1 MSVYTA
7 PVRRGSAYWVRFD
20 GDVGSE
26 QHGIR
31 PALVIQND
39 KGNRYSPTTIVV
51 PLTTQKKS
59 AQPTHHEFVHVEK
72 GPQTACAEQVRTID
86 KSRIVK
92 YAFDVSED
100 DMRRIDRCVN
110 VAVSR
115 LETERTPRIR
125 RGDVYRCDL
134 SGSTGS
140 EEFGE
145 CLAVVVQNDRGNYF
159 SSTTI
164 VLPLLRPRGRSLPMH
179 VSVELGGRRYEV
191 AAEQIRTV
199 AKARLRRYVCQ
210 LPENVMAE
218 IEKALNVAVT
228 A

>member
-7 PVRRGSAYWVRFD
+7 PIRRGSAYWVRFD

-26 QHGIR
+26 QHGMR

-59 AQPTHHEFVHVEK
+59 SQPTHHEFVHEEM
-72 GPQTACAEQVRTID
+72 GAQTACTEQVRTID
-86 KSRIVK
+86 KSRIARF
-92 YAFDVSED
+92 AFDISES
-100 DMRRIDRCVN
+100 DMHSIDQCMN

-115 LETERTPRIR
+115 LGAEWSPRIR
-125 RGDVYRCDL
+125 RGSIYRCDL
-134 SGSTGS
+134 SGSRGS
-140 EEFGE
+140 EEFGA

-159 SSTTI
+159 SPTTI
-164 VLPLLRPRGRSLPMH
+164 VLPLLRPRGRKLPMH
-179 VSVELGGRRYEV
+179 VAVELEGRHHEV

-199 AKARLRRYVCQ
+199 DKKRLGRYVGQ
-210 LPENVMAE
+210 MPENVMAE
-218 IEKALNVAVT
+218 IEKALNVAIT